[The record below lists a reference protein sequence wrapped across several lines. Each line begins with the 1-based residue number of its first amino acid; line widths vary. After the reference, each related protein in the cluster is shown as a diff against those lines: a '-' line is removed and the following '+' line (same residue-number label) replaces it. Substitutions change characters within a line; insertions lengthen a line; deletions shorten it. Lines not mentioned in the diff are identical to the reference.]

1 MSDPGP
7 TPPLSEAVERV
18 LAADAAIQASN
29 PTPFPVPIGNLA
41 PIVAG
46 AASALP
52 RGDAWSPGL
61 RERAGAVLRGLSI
74 DAVAR
79 RFSDGFAGSK
89 PYHILPT
96 SPSPANRALR
106 AVGWAVANPDR
117 GALVHLGTGST
128 ADGAFHEALNLAAR
142 FSPNILFLVAVD
154 PLGKGAPFGPQLA
167 TRPAQ
172 IARAFSIPTTVVDG
186 RDADAVH
193 VAVAA
198 ARSAGGPHLIEA
210 SL

>member
-1 MSDPGP
+1 MSVVLESVD
-7 TPPLSEAVERV
+7 RV
-18 LAADAAIQASN
+18 LAADAAIQAAN
-29 PTPFPVPIGNLA
+29 PAPFPVPIGNLA
-41 PIVAG
+41 PVVAG

-61 RERAGAVLRGLSI
+61 RERGGAVLRGLSV
-74 DAVAR
+74 DAVAQ
-79 RFSDGFAGSK
+79 RFADGFAGSK

-117 GALVHLGTGST
+117 AALVHLGTGST
-128 ADGAFHEALNLAAR
+128 SDGVFHEALNLAAR
-142 FSPNILFLVAVD
+142 FRPNVLFVVAVD
-154 PLGKGAPFGPQLA
+154 PLGDGAPLGPQLA
-167 TRPAQ
+167 ARPAE
-172 IARAFSIPTTVVDG
+172 IARAFSISTTVVDG

-210 SL
+210 TL